1 MQVQRWA
8 GIRRRWALPLCLAVS
23 LTVIPYSAV
32 ARVDAATP
40 AVGAVVALGDS
51 FVSGEAGRWLG
62 NARGGGASAHGTDR
76 LCIRKWWGCQIRPGG
91 VYRNG
96 PTADCHRSDTAPV
109 EILARSFSRGV
120 NLACSGAI
128 ARDIYLPPENGP
140 ASGLPPQADRLR
152 AVAVHQRVSLVILA
166 VGANDVGFSD
176 LVADCAE
183 AWFKSRRGGCRRAGA
198 IALARRLPIFRE
210 RVELAIASV
219 TSAMRDAGYQRSSW
233 EFIVHGYGSPVPPGR
248 DYRYPES
255 SVRRLMPGG
264 CPFTDADS
272 DWANDHLVST
282 LNRNLKRLALGHG
295 ARFLDLTSAFD
306 GHHVCETGSDLV
318 SGSGPSGE
326 RAEWFR
332 FLVPCCG
339 GEKRESL
346 HPNAYGQR
354 AIAYC
359 LSRFVSDLHDT
370 GVCTSRPSF
379 GPSAVRV
386 APSSAP

>member
-1 MQVQRWA
+1 M
-8 GIRRRWALPLCLAVS
+8 RRRTGNGCRWTLLLCLAVS
-23 LTVIPYSAV
+23 LAVISYSAV
-32 ARVDAATP
+32 GRADSATP

-128 ARDIYLPPENGP
+128 ARDIYLPPVHGP

-152 AVAVHQRVSLVILA
+152 AVAAHQRVSLVILA

-176 LVADCAE
+176 LVADCTE
-183 AWFKSRRGGCRRAGA
+183 AWFKSQRGGCRRAGA
-198 IALARRLPIFRE
+198 IALARRLPIFKE
-210 RVELAIASV
+210 RVEMAIASV
-219 TSAMRDAGYQRSSW
+219 TRAMQNAGYRRSSW
-233 EFIVHGYGSPVPPGR
+233 EFIIHGYGSPIPPGR

-255 SVRRLMPGG
+255 SVRRLLPGG

-272 DWANDHLVST
+272 DWANDDLVST
-282 LNRNLKRLALGHG
+282 LNRNLKRLALAHG
-295 ARFLDLTSAFD
+295 ARFLDLTGAFD
-306 GHHVCETGSDLV
+306 GHRVCETGSDLV
-318 SGSGPSGE
+318 SGSGPAGE

-354 AIAYC
+354 SIASC
-359 LSRFVSDLHDT
+359 LSVFLSHLHDI
-370 GVCTSRPSF
+370 GACTSRPGF

-386 APSSAP
+386 ALSPAP

>member
-1 MQVQRWA
+1 MQMRRRT
-8 GIRRRWALPLCLAVS
+8 GIRRRWAPLLCLAVS
-23 LTVIPYSAV
+23 LAVISYSAV
-32 ARVDAATP
+32 GRADSATP

-128 ARDIYLPPENGP
+128 ARDIYLPPEHGP
-140 ASGLPPQADRLR
+140 ASGLAPQADRLR
-152 AVAVHQRVSLVILA
+152 AVAAHQRVSLVILA

-176 LVADCAE
+176 LVADCTE
-183 AWFKSRRGGCRRAGA
+183 AWFKSQREGCRRAGA
-198 IALARRLPIFRE
+198 IALARRLPIFKE
-210 RVELAIASV
+210 RVEMAIASV
-219 TSAMRDAGYQRSSW
+219 TRAMQNAGYRRSSW
-233 EFIVHGYGSPVPPGR
+233 EFIIHGYGSPIPPGR
-248 DYRYPES
+248 DYRYLES
-255 SVRRLMPGG
+255 SVRRLLPGG

-272 DWANDHLVST
+272 DWANDDLVST
-282 LNRNLKRLALGHG
+282 LNRNLRRLALLHG

-306 GHHVCETGSDLV
+306 GHRVCETGSDLV

-359 LSRFVSDLHDT
+359 LSIFLSHLNDI
-370 GVCTSRPSF
+370 GICTSRPGF

-386 APSSAP
+386 ALSPAP

>member
-1 MQVQRWA
+1 MWRRT
-8 GIRRRWALPLCLAVS
+8 GNGRRWTLLLCLAVGLVVNGS
-23 LTVIPYSAV
+23 PAV
-32 ARVDAATP
+32 GHAHAATQE
-40 AVGAVVALGDS
+40 VGAVVALGDS
-51 FVSGEAGRWLG
+51 FVSGEAGRWFG

-76 LCIRKWWGCQIRPGG
+76 LCVLRWWGCELRAGG
-91 VYRNG
+91 VYRDG
-96 PTADCHRSDTAPV
+96 PTANCHRSDTAPV
-109 EILARSFSRGV
+109 EILSRSFSRGV

-128 ARDIYLPPENGP
+128 ARDIYLPSESGP
-140 ASGLPPQADRLR
+140 ASGLAPQADRLR

-183 AWFKSRRGGCRRAGA
+183 AWFTSRRGGCRRLGA
-198 IALARRLPIFRE
+198 IALARRLPTFKE
-210 RVELAIASV
+210 RVEMAIASV
-219 TSAMRDAGYQRSSW
+219 ISAMKDAGYRRSGW

-248 DYRYPES
+248 NYRYTES

-272 DWANDHLVST
+272 DWANGDLIST
-282 LNRNLKRLALGHG
+282 LNLNLRRLALAHG

-306 GHHVCETGSDLV
+306 GHRVCETGSDLV

-354 AIAYC
+354 AIAHC
-359 LSRFVSDLHDT
+359 LSIFLSDLHDT
-370 GVCTSRPSF
+370 GVCSGRPGF

-386 APSSAP
+386 TTRSAP